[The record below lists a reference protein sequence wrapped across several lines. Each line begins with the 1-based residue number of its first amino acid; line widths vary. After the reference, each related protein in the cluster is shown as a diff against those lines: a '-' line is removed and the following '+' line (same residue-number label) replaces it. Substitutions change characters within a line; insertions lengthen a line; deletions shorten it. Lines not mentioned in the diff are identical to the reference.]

1 MEKMVNDILLTTE
14 FTQEDI
20 EYSKKRHVEIFDG
33 EYGFSEYFN
42 RYATGAI
49 DKFPQTYNPEKDFM
63 LIAKVDGKFGGT
75 VTLIGEGEEEGIAR
89 LRFFFVEPFTR
100 GKGVG
105 KLLFTTAM
113 SMAKEMGYRHLYF
126 STYNVLEPAR
136 NMYRNLGYVITKE
149 TPEDEVL
156 PGAVEEIWEID
167 L

>member
-1 MEKMVNDILLTTE
+1 MEKTVNNILLTTE

-20 EYSKKRHVEIFDG
+20 EFSKKRHVEIFDG

-42 RYATGAI
+42 KYATAAI
-49 DKFPQTYNPEKDFM
+49 DRFPQTYNPEKDFM
-63 LIAKVDGKFGGT
+63 LIAKVEGKFGGT
-75 VTLIGEGEEEGIAR
+75 VTLIGEENGNAR

-105 KLLFTTAM
+105 KLLFNTAM
-113 SMAKEMGYRHLYF
+113 SMAKDMGYSHLYF
-126 STYNVLEPAR
+126 STYNVLKPAR

-167 L
+167 I